1 MEEELSQI
9 IEECRTAVEDPE
21 YPAVHEWLEANP
33 EGKVLGHFQVYF
45 PEEIAHAAGMLP
57 LKMMGFD
64 TTVQLREADAHIAAF
79 VCSILRTSLE
89 QALSGRL
96 DFLSMYVT
104 HPICD
109 AARHLNGVWARQ
121 FPELNC
127 QILYLP
133 QNAASSHAPEYL
145 RAEYRRIAGI
155 IEEIT
160 GNPITDDSLRAS
172 IELFNE
178 NRRLL
183 RELYQIK
190 RETPWQVG
198 LTDSY
203 LLMAAAGA
211 MPRERHNE
219 LLGRALSLI
228 DARERNPQDKL
239 RIVFEGGYCEQP
251 PIEMLSMLQDVA
263 YVVDDDFMIGLR
275 WLLED
280 VPTSGDPVANLAVA
294 YLENSS
300 YSPVQRDPRKLKE
313 DMLLKRIHESD
324 AQAAIVAAP
333 KMCEP
338 GLEEQVAYD
347 GALTEAD
354 IPHLIVEFEEKTTNF
369 EQARMEIETFAESL
383 MFDFV

>member
-1 MEEELSQI
+1 MEEELNEI
-9 IEECRTAVEDPE
+9 IEECRIVVEDPE
-21 YPAVHEWLEANP
+21 YPAVHQWLEENP
-33 EGKVLGHFQVYF
+33 NGKVLGHFQVYF
-45 PEEIAHAAGMLP
+45 PEEIAHAAGMFP
-57 LKMMGFD
+57 LKMKGFD
-64 TTVQLREADAHIAAF
+64 RSVQIRQADAHIAAI

-89 QALSGRL
+89 QALSGRI

-109 AARHLNGVWARQ
+109 AARHLNGVWTRQ
-121 FPELNC
+121 FPELSC

-133 QNAASSHAPEYL
+133 QNAASPHAPAYL
-145 RAEYRRIAGI
+145 LAEYRRIAGI

-160 GNPITDDSLRAS
+160 GTSITDESLRAS

-183 RELYQIK
+183 RELYQIR
-190 RETPWQVG
+190 RETPEQIG

-203 LLMAAAGA
+203 QLMAAAGA

-219 LLGRALSLI
+219 LLRRALPLI
-228 DARERNPQDKL
+228 RARDNHPQDKL

-263 YVVDDDFMIGLR
+263 YDVDDDIMIGLR
-275 WLLED
+275 WLTED
-280 VPTSGDPVANLAVA
+280 VPTSGDPMQNLAVA
-294 YLENSS
+294 YLETSD
-300 YSPVQRDPRKLKE
+300 YSPVQRDPRKPKE
-313 DMLLKRIHESD
+313 DMLLKRIHESE
-324 AQAAIVAAP
+324 AEAAIVAAP

-347 GALTEAD
+347 NALTAAG
-354 IPHLIVEFEEKTTNF
+354 IPHLIMEFEEKTTNF

-383 MFDFV
+383 LFEFV

>member
-1 MEEELSQI
+1 MEEELNEI
-9 IEECRTAVEDPE
+9 IEECRIVVEDPE
-21 YPAVHEWLEANP
+21 YPAVHQWLDENP
-33 EGKVLGHFQVYF
+33 NGKVLGHFQVYF
-45 PEEIAHAAGMLP
+45 PEEIAHAAGMFP
-57 LKMMGFD
+57 LKMKGFD
-64 TTVQLREADAHIAAF
+64 RSVQIREADAHIAAF

-89 QALSGRL
+89 QALSGRI

-109 AARHLNGVWARQ
+109 AARHLNGVWTRQ
-121 FPELNC
+121 FPELSC

-133 QNAASSHAPEYL
+133 QNAASPHAPAYL
-145 RAEYRRIAGI
+145 LAEYRRIAGI

-160 GNPITDDSLRAS
+160 GTSITDESLRAS

-183 RELYQIK
+183 RELYQIR
-190 RETPWQVG
+190 RETPEQIG

-203 LLMAAAGA
+203 MLMAAAGA

-219 LLGRALSLI
+219 LLGRALPLI
-228 DARERNPQDKL
+228 RARDNHPQDKL

-251 PIEMLSMLQDVA
+251 PIEMLSVLQDVA

-275 WLLED
+275 WLTED
-280 VPTSGDPVANLAVA
+280 VPTEGDPMQNLAVA
-294 YLENSS
+294 YLETSD
-300 YSPVQRDPRKLKE
+300 YSPVQRDPRKPKE
-313 DMLLKRIHESD
+313 DMLLKRIHESK
-324 AQAAIVAAP
+324 AEAAIVAAP

-347 GALTEAD
+347 NALTAVG
-354 IPHLIVEFEEKTTNF
+354 IPHLIMEFEEKTTNF

-383 MFDFV
+383 LFEFV

>member
-33 EGKVLGHFQVYF
+33 DGKVLGHFQVYF
-45 PEEIAHAAGMLP
+45 PEELAHAAGMLP

-183 RELYQIK
+183 RELYQIR

-219 LLGRALSLI
+219 LLERALSLI
-228 DARERNPQDKL
+228 HARERNPQDKL

-347 GALTEAD
+347 GALTEAH

>member
-1 MEEELSQI
+1 VEAELSQI
-9 IEECRTAVEDPE
+9 IEECRTAVEDPG
-21 YPAVHEWLEANP
+21 YPAVHQWLEANP
-33 EGKVLGHFQVYF
+33 DGKVLGHFQVYF
-45 PEEIAHAAGMLP
+45 PEEIAHAAGMFP
-57 LKMMGFD
+57 LKMKGFD
-64 TTVQLREADAHIAAF
+64 SSVQLREADAHIAAF

-89 QALSGRL
+89 QALAGRL

-133 QNAASSHAPEYL
+133 QNATSPHAATYL
-145 RAEYRRIAGI
+145 LAEYRRIAGM

-160 GNPITDDSLRAS
+160 GTPITDDSLRNS
-172 IELFNE
+172 IEVFNE

-183 RELYQIK
+183 RDLYQIR
-190 RETPWQVG
+190 RETPWQIG

-219 LLGRALSLI
+219 LLGRALPI
-228 DARERNPQDKL
+228 IKARDNHPQDKL
-239 RIVFEGGYCEQP
+239 RIVFEGGFCEQP
-251 PIEMLSMLQDVA
+251 PIEMLSVLQDVA

-275 WLLED
+275 WLTDD
-280 VPTSGDPVANLAVA
+280 VSISGDPMENLSMA
-294 YLENSS
+294 YLEGSS
-300 YSPVQRDPRKLKE
+300 YSPVQRDPRKPKE
-313 DMLLKRIHESD
+313 DMLLKRIHESN

-347 GALTEAD
+347 NALTAASL
-354 IPHLIVEFEEKTTNF
+354 PHLVIEFEEKTSNF
-369 EQARMEIETFAESL
+369 EQARMEVETFAESL
-383 MFDFV
+383 LFEFA

>member
-1 MEEELSQI
+1 MEEEFAQI
-9 IEECRTAVEDPE
+9 IEECRIAVEDPE
-21 YPAVHEWLEANP
+21 YPAVHQWMEANP
-33 EGKVLGHFQVYF
+33 DGKVLGHFQVYF

-64 TTVQLREADAHIAAF
+64 SSVQIREADAHIAAF

-104 HPICD
+104 QSICD
-109 AARHLNGVWARQ
+109 AARHLNGVWTRR
-121 FPELNC
+121 FPEMSC

-133 QNAASSHAPEYL
+133 QNATSSHAPAYL
-145 RAEYRRIAGI
+145 LAEYRRIAGI
-155 IEEIT
+155 VEEIT
-160 GNPITDDSLRAS
+160 GAPISDESLRSS
-172 IELFNE
+172 IEIFNE

-183 RELYQIK
+183 RELYQIR
-190 RETPWQVG
+190 RETPWQIG

-219 LLGRALSLI
+219 LLGSALPLIRAR
-228 DARERNPQDKL
+228 DNRPQDKL

-251 PIEMLSMLQDVA
+251 PIEMLSVLADVA

-275 WLLED
+275 WLTED
-280 VPTSGDPVANLAVA
+280 VSTSGDPMQNLAVA
-294 YLENSS
+294 YLEASS
-300 YSPVQRDPRKLKE
+300 YSPVQRDPRKPKE
-313 DMLLKRIHESD
+313 DMLLKRIHDSGAE
-324 AQAAIVAAP
+324 AAIVAAP

-338 GLEEQVAYD
+338 ALEEQVTYD
-347 GALTEAD
+347 DALTAAGL
-354 IPHLIVEFEEKTTNF
+354 PHLIMEFEEKTTNF

-383 MFDFV
+383 LFEFV

>member
-1 MEEELSQI
+1 MEEELNEI
-9 IEECRTAVEDPE
+9 IEECRIVVEDPE
-21 YPAVHEWLEANP
+21 YPAVHQWLDENP
-33 EGKVLGHFQVYF
+33 NGKVLGHFQVYF
-45 PEEIAHAAGMLP
+45 PEEIAHAAGMFP
-57 LKMMGFD
+57 LKMKGFD
-64 TTVQLREADAHIAAF
+64 RSVQIREADAHIAAF

-89 QALSGRL
+89 QALSGRI

-109 AARHLNGVWARQ
+109 AARHLNGVWTRQ
-121 FPELNC
+121 FPEWSC

-133 QNAASSHAPEYL
+133 QNAASPHAPAYL
-145 RAEYRRIAGI
+145 LAEYRRIAGI

-160 GNPITDDSLRAS
+160 GTSITDESLRAS

-183 RELYQIK
+183 RELYQIR
-190 RETPWQVG
+190 RETPEQIG

-203 LLMAAAGA
+203 MLMAAAGA

-219 LLGRALSLI
+219 LLGRALPLI
-228 DARERNPQDKL
+228 RARDNHPQDKL

-251 PIEMLSMLQDVA
+251 PIEMLSVLQDVA

-275 WLLED
+275 WLTED
-280 VPTSGDPVANLAVA
+280 VPTEGDPMQNLAVA
-294 YLENSS
+294 YLETSD
-300 YSPVQRDPRKLKE
+300 YSPVQRDPRKPKE
-313 DMLLKRIHESD
+313 DMLLKRIHESK
-324 AQAAIVAAP
+324 AEAAIVAAP

-347 GALTEAD
+347 NALTAVG
-354 IPHLIVEFEEKTTNF
+354 IPHLIMEFEEKTTNF

-383 MFDFV
+383 LFEFV

>member
-33 EGKVLGHFQVYF
+33 DGKVLGHFQVYF
-45 PEEIAHAAGMLP
+45 PEELAHAAGMLP

-183 RELYQIK
+183 RELYQIR

-219 LLGRALSLI
+219 LLERALSLI
-228 DARERNPQDKL
+228 HARERNPQDKL

-313 DMLLKRIHESD
+313 DMLLKRIHESN
-324 AQAAIVAAP
+324 AEAAIVAAP

-347 GALTEAD
+347 GALTKAHV
-354 IPHLIVEFEEKTTNF
+354 PHLIVEFEEKTTNF

-383 MFDFV
+383 LFEFV

>member
-1 MEEELSQI
+1 MEEELNEI
-9 IEECRTAVEDPE
+9 IEECRIAVEDPE
-21 YPAVHEWLEANP
+21 YPAVHQWLEENP
-33 EGKVLGHFQVYF
+33 NGKVLGHFQVYF
-45 PEEIAHAAGMLP
+45 PEEIAHAAGMFP
-57 LKMMGFD
+57 LKMKGFD
-64 TTVQLREADAHIAAF
+64 RSVQIRQADAHIAAF

-89 QALSGRL
+89 QALSGRI

-109 AARHLNGVWARQ
+109 AARHLNGVWTRQ
-121 FPELNC
+121 FPELSC

-133 QNAASSHAPEYL
+133 QNAASPHAPAYL
-145 RAEYRRIAGI
+145 LAEYRRIAGI

-160 GNPITDDSLRAS
+160 GTSITDESLRAS

-183 RELYQIK
+183 RELYQIR
-190 RETPWQVG
+190 RETPEQIG

-219 LLGRALSLI
+219 LLGRALPLI
-228 DARERNPQDKL
+228 RARDNHPQDKL

-275 WLLED
+275 WLTED
-280 VPTSGDPVANLAVA
+280 VPTSGDPMQNLAVA
-294 YLENSS
+294 YLETSD
-300 YSPVQRDPRKLKE
+300 YSPVQRDPRKPKE
-313 DMLLKRIHESD
+313 DMLLKRIHESK
-324 AQAAIVAAP
+324 AEAAIVAAP

-347 GALTEAD
+347 NALTAAG
-354 IPHLIVEFEEKTTNF
+354 IPHLIMEFEEKTTNF

-383 MFDFV
+383 LFEFV

>member
-1 MEEELSQI
+1 M
-9 IEECRTAVEDPE
+9 
-21 YPAVHEWLEANP
+21 HEWLEANP
-33 EGKVLGHFQVYF
+33 DGKVLGHFQVYF

-104 HPICD
+104 QPICD

-155 IEEIT
+155 IEDIT
-160 GNPITDDSLRAS
+160 GNAITDDSLRAS

-183 RELYQIK
+183 RELYQIR

-228 DARERNPQDKL
+228 HARERNPQDKL

-280 VPTSGDPVANLAVA
+280 VPTSGDPV
-294 YLENSS
+294 S
-300 YSPVQRDPRKLKE
+300 
-313 DMLLKRIHESD
+313 
-324 AQAAIVAAP
+324 
-333 KMCEP
+333 EP
-338 GLEEQVAYD
+338 GRGLPRDLELQPCAKGSTKAERGHA
-347 GALTEAD
+347 A
-354 IPHLIVEFEEKTTNF
+354 
-369 EQARMEIETFAESL
+369 ETHS
-383 MFDFV
+383 

>member
-1 MEEELSQI
+1 MEEELNEI

-21 YPAVHEWLEANP
+21 YPAVHQWLEENSN
-33 EGKVLGHFQVYF
+33 GKVLGHFQVYF

-57 LKMMGFD
+57 LKMKGFD
-64 TTVQLREADAHIAAF
+64 SSVQIREADAHIAAF

-89 QALSGRL
+89 QALSGRI

-109 AARHLNGVWARQ
+109 AARHLNGVWTRQ
-121 FPELNC
+121 FPELSC

-133 QNAASSHAPEYL
+133 QNATSPHAPAYL
-145 RAEYRRIAGI
+145 LAEYRRIAGI

-160 GNPITDDSLRAS
+160 GTSITDESLLAS

-183 RELYQIK
+183 RELYQIR
-190 RETPWQVG
+190 RETPEQIG

-219 LLGRALSLI
+219 LLGRALPLI
-228 DARERNPQDKL
+228 RARDNHPQDKL

-251 PIEMLSMLQDVA
+251 PIEMLSVLQDVA

-275 WLLED
+275 WLTED
-280 VPTSGDPVANLAVA
+280 VPTSGDPMRNLAVA
-294 YLENSS
+294 YLETSD
-300 YSPVQRDPRKLKE
+300 YSPVQRDPRKPKE
-313 DMLLKRIHESD
+313 DMLLKRIHKSKAE
-324 AQAAIVAAP
+324 AAIVAAP

-347 GALTEAD
+347 NALTAAG
-354 IPHLIVEFEEKTTNF
+354 IPHLIMEFEEKTTNF

-383 MFDFV
+383 LFEFV